1 MLIFIIDI
9 DNFRSRLPFC
19 DDKSCNEL
27 DTHCGGLAKTI
38 ISLKIETSDP
48 RNRHRDLFPT
58 PVLVTAIT
66 MIFSLAQQLL
76 LMSRQIEVS
85 TDDEG
90 EELIKF
96 RGKLS
101 LKFI

>member
-1 MLIFIIDI
+1 MIILYC
-9 DNFRSRLPFC
+9 RARLPYC
-19 DDKSCNEL
+19 DDPSCNEL

-58 PVLVTAIT
+58 PILVTAIT

-76 LMSRQIEVS
+76 FKCRQIEVVKN
-85 TDDEG
+85 DDG
-90 EELIKF
+90 EEEVKF
-96 RGKLS
+96 RG
-101 LKFI
+101 F